1 MPYRY
6 LATSIEGV
14 VQLIAASYLRH
25 GYYWYMTGRIP
36 STKSAANIDEKLI
49 RKYQIAI
56 SDWERSHRK
65 KSGLANA
72 QYLRFGDWFII
83 LVTEGHHKLRT
94 PCILGGESENIRDCR
109 RIPIRFRGYSISY
122 RRAGITV
129 PGEVQPRWHAHVR
142 IDGPT
147 YSAMK
152 SHFQRMAVHRSA
164 ENLAKEFK
172 RIEFVGYAPIRR
184 QLLNILRAVNRVRKQ
199 SGFEQLPYSV
209 LNLKRTSV
217 KVFQDPPTESP
228 PGTSKAISNGKR
240 AID

>member
-1 MPYRY
+1 MRYRY

-36 STKSAANIDEKLI
+36 STKSAATIDEKLI
-49 RKYQIAI
+49 KKYQIGI
-56 SDWERSHRK
+56 SEWERSHRK
-65 KSGLANA
+65 KQGFANA
-72 QYLRFGDWFII
+72 HYLRFGDWFII
-83 LVTEGHHKLRT
+83 LITEGHHKLRT
-94 PCILGGESENIRDCR
+94 PCILGGELENIRDCR
-109 RIPIRFRGYSISY
+109 RIPIRFCGYSISY
-122 RRAGITV
+122 RRAGVAV
-129 PGEVQPRWHAHVR
+129 PGEVQPKWHSHVR

-184 QLLNILRAVNRVRKQ
+184 QLLNILRAVNRVRMQ
-199 SGFEQLPYSV
+199 SGFEQLPYSI

-217 KVFQDPPTESP
+217 KVFQDIPTDLID
-228 PGTSKAISNGKR
+228 TTTR
-240 AID
+240 AYIDRKMGS